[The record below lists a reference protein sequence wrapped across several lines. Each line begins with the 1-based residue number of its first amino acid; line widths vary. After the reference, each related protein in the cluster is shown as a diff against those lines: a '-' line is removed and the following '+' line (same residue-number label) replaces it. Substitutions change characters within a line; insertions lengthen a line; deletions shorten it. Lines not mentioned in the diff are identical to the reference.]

1 MKLHLRSIDQA
12 PAALPIWHSIL
23 EDLAH
28 PPVHRISKV
37 LGVSHRTVYRWNAS
51 GQAPKV
57 AQLAL
62 FWLTRWGQSAVH
74 AQASNDCVL
83 AVQVA
88 RSMSEQVQRLTV
100 ELDRLRALQAPGGRH
115 D

>member
-12 PAALPIWHSIL
+12 PASLPIWQAIL

-37 LGVSHRTVYRWNAS
+37 LGVSQRTVYRWNAA

-88 RSMSEQVQRLTV
+88 RSMSERVQQLTADLERLKAIT
-100 ELDRLRALQAPGGRH
+100 ASGGRH